1 MKYGPKGCSQV
12 ISRGTHERL
21 RQVVRAF
28 KRGVNRRQIARDLG
42 LSYSSVRMIV
52 NRFKQDGL
60 HGINSGRRG
69 RPAGSCRTLTAEQE
83 EQIQRLIC
91 DKRPE
96 QLKLDFAL
104 WTRAAVMLLIERECG
119 IRLAVRSVG
128 EYLKRWGFTPQK
140 PIRRAY
146 EKSPVA
152 VQKWLDETYPEIQQ
166 RAKEE
171 DAEIHWGDETAVV
184 NTDVRG
190 RGYAPKGDTPVAYV
204 VGGTRQK
211 LSMIS
216 TVTNQGKTSWMI
228 IDGNFNHLRLI
239 EFFEALIKQAGRKV
253 FLVLDNLGVHHCK
266 PVKEWLAAH
275 VKQIEVFYLPSYSPE
290 LNPDERLNGDL
301 KQAIETRVPCRTKDK
316 LRKAAT
322 EHMTAIEK
330 NPERIKSF
338 FQRPDH
344 RLCRVT
350 VLCCRI
356 NKGIHPAF
364 FSPQHPTVRFVLAN
378 LVWSPLFPSCYEPT
392 TPACADFA

>member
-1 MKYGPKGCSQV
+1 MEREDARKLSPQAQ
-12 ISRGTHERL
+12 HERR
-21 RQVVRAF
+21 RQVVRAY

-52 NRFKQDGL
+52 NRFKKDGMR
-60 HGINSGRRG
+60 GIDSGQRG
-69 RPAGSCRTLTAEQE
+69 RQAGSCRTLSAEQE
-83 EQIQRLIC
+83 ELIQRLIS

-119 IRLAVRSVG
+119 IRLPVRSVG

-152 VQKWLDETYPEIQQ
+152 VQKWLDESYPEIAK
-166 RAKEE
+166 RAKTEG
-171 DAEIHWGDETAVV
+171 AEIHWGDETAVV

-190 RGYAPKGDTPVAYV
+190 RGYAPKGDTPVAFV
-204 VGGTRQK
+204 VGGARQK

-239 EFFEALIKQAGRKV
+239 EFFEALIKQVGRKV

-266 PVKEWLAAH
+266 PVKEWLAAN
-275 VKQIEVFYLPSYSPE
+275 VKQIEAFYLPSYSPE

-338 FQRPDH
+338 FEDPK
-344 RLCRVT
+344 
-350 VLCCRI
+350 I
-356 NKGIHPAF
+356 AY
-364 FSPQHPTVRFVLAN
+364 A
-378 LVWSPLFPSCYEPT
+378 
-392 TPACADFA
+392 A

>member
-1 MKYGPKGCSQV
+1 MEREDARKLSPEAQ
-12 ISRGTHERL
+12 HERR

-28 KRGVNRRQIARDLG
+28 KRGVNRRQIARDVG

-52 NRFKQDGL
+52 DRFEKDGL
-60 HGINSGRRG
+60 SGIKSGQRG

-104 WTRAAVMLLIERECG
+104 WTRAAVMLLVEREYG
-119 IRLAVRSVG
+119 IRLPVRSVG
-128 EYLKRWGFTPQK
+128 EYLRRWGFTPQK

-152 VQKWLDETYPEIQQ
+152 VQKWLDETYPEIAT
-166 RAKEE
+166 RAKQEE
-171 DAEIHWGDETAVV
+171 AEIHWGDETAVV

-228 IDGNFNHLRLI
+228 IVGNFNHLRLI

-253 FLVLDNLGVHHCK
+253 FLVLDNLGVHHCA
-266 PVKEWLAAH
+266 PVKKWLVEH
-275 VKQIEVFYLPSYSPE
+275 VNQIEVFYLPSYSPE

-301 KQAIETRVPCRTKDK
+301 KQVIETRVPCRTKDK
-316 LRKAAT
+316 LRQAAT
-322 EHMTAIEK
+322 DHMNALEK
-330 NPERIKSF
+330 NPDRIKSF
-338 FQRPDH
+338 FKDPN
-344 RLCRVT
+344 
-350 VLCCRI
+350 I
-356 NKGIHPAF
+356 AY
-364 FSPQHPTVRFVLAN
+364 A
-378 LVWSPLFPSCYEPT
+378 
-392 TPACADFA
+392 A